1 MKYVDGFVL
10 VVKKDQVDNYRQMAV
25 QGRNVWMKHGALAYF
40 ECMGNELANEM
51 TGPDTLTFPKL
62 TNLSESETVWFS
74 FIVFKSKEHR
84 DEVNKLVMADP
95 DMNADQWKDKP
106 LPFDMT
112 RMAVG
117 GFSAEVEAGFPL
129 N

>member
-40 ECMGNELANEM
+40 ECMGNELTNEM

-84 DEVNKLVMADP
+84 DEVN
-95 DMNADQWKDKP
+95 QWKDKP